1 MTEQEIIQAVEDYF
15 NEMLSKDADYLD
27 NVTDSW
33 IYDAEDWFL
42 NLLSQ
47 KDIKRFVLKKKEC
60 DYQEELVDLV
70 HIFREIAL
78 KRFDELYDEKY
89 GERDALFELN
99 RILCDIKQI
108 NKTFERIKLKKFD
121 AYNNAVSG
129 QFEEL
134 VKNLQLLELRMIK
147 LNH

>member
-1 MTEQEIIQAVEDYF
+1 MKEQEIIQAVEDYF

-42 NLLSQ
+42 NRLE
-47 KDIKRFVLKKKEC
+47 KDGIKIFANDAECEYTKEAEELYGIFWEIARKRF
-60 DYQEELVDLV
+60 
-70 HIFREIAL
+70 A
-78 KRFDELYDEKY
+78 ELYDERY
-89 GERDALFELN
+89 GERDALLELN

-108 NKTFERIKLKKFD
+108 NKTFERVKLKKFD

-134 VKNLQLLELRMIK
+134 VKNLQLLEMRMIR

>member
-42 NLLSQ
+42 NRLE
-47 KDIKRFVLKKKEC
+47 KDGIKIFTNDAECEYTKEA
-60 DYQEELVDLV
+60 EELNG
-70 HIFREIAL
+70 IFWEIAR
-78 KRFDELYDEKY
+78 KRFDELYDERY

-121 AYNNAVSG
+121 AYNNAASG